1 MSADGWERDEWW
13 SAVQAQS
20 EMSRAAECGH
30 DYSSAGICRWCGD
43 DEPRRDRD

>member
-1 MSADGWERDEWW
+1 MTVHDFERDEWR
-13 SAVQAQS
+13 AALHTQS
-20 EMSRAAECGH
+20 EMSRAHACRH